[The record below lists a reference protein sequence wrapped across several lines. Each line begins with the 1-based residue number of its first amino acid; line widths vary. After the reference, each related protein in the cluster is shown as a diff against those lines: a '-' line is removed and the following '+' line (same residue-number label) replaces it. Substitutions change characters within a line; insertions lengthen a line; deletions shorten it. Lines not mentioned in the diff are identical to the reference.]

1 MGKILGLAG
10 PVGSGKSWGIIYIY
24 TFFPISL
31 PSLHSTSFVLFTGK
45 STLLLALLGELGEY
59 DPKVVN
65 IGRSCLAYASQEVII
80 WLKRG
85 RIDSVDFVR

>member
-10 PVGSGKSWGIIYIY
+10 PVGSGKSWGIIYS
-24 TFFPISL
+24 FFPISL
-31 PSLHSTSFVLFTGK
+31 PSVHSTSFVRFAGK

-65 IGRSCLAYASQEVII
+65 IGRGCLAYASQEVII